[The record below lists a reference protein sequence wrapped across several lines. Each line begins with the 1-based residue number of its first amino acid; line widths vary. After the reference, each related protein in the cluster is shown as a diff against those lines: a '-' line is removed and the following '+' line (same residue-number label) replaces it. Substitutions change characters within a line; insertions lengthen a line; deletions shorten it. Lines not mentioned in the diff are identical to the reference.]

1 MTPEERFKRIQNF
14 MDTMAEH
21 QARHDEELRQLTGK
35 IGTVTSQIGALTTQ
49 VGTLTSATTDLAG
62 VSRHLVNV
70 QGELVE
76 SNSLLRQLV
85 ESHARRLDRL
95 EGDSLN

>member
-1 MTPEERFKRIQNF
+1 MKPEERFTRIENF

-35 IGTVTSQIGALTTQ
+35 ID
-49 VGTLTSATTDLAG
+49 TLASTTTDLAG
-62 VSRHLVNV
+62 VSRHLVDV
-70 QGELVE
+70 QGELAE

-85 ESHARRLDRL
+85 ESHAKGLDRL
-95 EGDSLN
+95 EGESLN

>member
-1 MTPEERFKRIQNF
+1 
-14 MDTMAEH
+14 MARKLLIL
-21 QARHDEELRQLTGK
+21 AREPIPDRLLA
-35 IGTVTSQIGALTTQ
+35 SQIG
-49 VGTLTSATTDLAG
+49 VLTSITTDLAG

-85 ESHARRLDRL
+85 ESHDKRLDHL
-95 EGDSLN
+95 EGESLN

>member
-1 MTPEERFKRIQNF
+1 MTPEERFTRIENF
-14 MDTMAEH
+14 IDTMAEH
-21 QARHDEELRQLTGK
+21 RARHDEDLRQLTGE
-35 IGTVTSQIGALTTQ
+35 IGTLASQIG
-49 VGTLTSATTDLAG
+49 VLTSITTDLAG

-85 ESHARRLDRL
+85 ESHDKRLDHL
-95 EGDSLN
+95 EGESLN